1 MTNMTNQKII
11 DLDKTAC
18 REFRDRLDFLAE
30 YTAWLWGCGAT
41 CIRIEKN
48 VARLSEALGV
58 EADVTVMPRHVELYA
73 RSPLGDAELPVV
85 IRKAPHCGLNFT
97 INTRLSRLSWE
108 VADGKIG
115 YSEAVARFKEI
126 IASPPTGRNEVLLLA
141 SLANA
146 SFCRLF
152 GGDLTAMAVVFVAT
166 LAGFKLKQMMAASGR
181 DVRLIFLCC
190 AFFSASICA
199 GADIFSWGDT
209 PEIALA
215 TSVLYLIPGV
225 PYINSVSDL
234 LAGHYLCSFSRFV
247 DALVLTACL
256 SVGLCAGM
264 YLLGMK
270 IL

>member
-1 MTNMTNQKII
+1 MTNQKSI
-11 DLDKTAC
+11 DHTATADC
-18 REFRDRLDFLAE
+18 REFRDKLDFLAE
-30 YTAWLWGCGAT
+30 YTARLWGCGAT

-48 VARLSEALGV
+48 VGRLSSALGV

-73 RSPLGDAELPVV
+73 RTPQDDAGLPVV
-85 IRKAPHCGLNFT
+85 IRKAPPRGINFT
-97 INTRLSRLSWE
+97 VNTRLSRLSWE
-108 VADGKIG
+108 VADGKID
-115 YSEAVARFKEI
+115 YPEARRRFSEI
-126 IASPPTGRNEVLLLA
+126 IASPPAGGVETLLLA

-152 GGDLTAMAVVFVAT
+152 GGDPTAMAVVFVAT
-166 LAGFKLKQMMAASGR
+166 LAGFRLKQMMAASGR

-199 GADIFSWGDT
+199 GADIFRWGDT

-234 LAGHYLCSFSRFV
+234 LAGHYLCAFSRFA

-256 SVGLCAGM
+256 SAGLCAGM
-264 YLLGMK
+264 YLLGMR